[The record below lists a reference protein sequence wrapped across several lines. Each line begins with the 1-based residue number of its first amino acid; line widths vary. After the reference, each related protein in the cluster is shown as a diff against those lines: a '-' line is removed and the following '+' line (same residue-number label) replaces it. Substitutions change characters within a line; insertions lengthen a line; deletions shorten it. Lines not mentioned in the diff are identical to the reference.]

1 MMSIK
6 PLAVML
12 AVLMLSV
19 SLSPI
24 VAEGSDASSDGYET
38 AFGYSDEDLDEYEFG
53 LLTAFAIGLVVGA
66 VIGAL
71 SVSIASPSDAPAGN
85 SNEID
90 GKFRGMEAD
99 KVITAMDTA
108 KNLISSV
115 LPADTDLWAFTVNY
129 WGRAAELAVAEY
141 WNTDDDF
148 EDVVNDMLTLTGMPE
163 NISNYLYS
171 WSEAIDEAY
180 NNLSSQSVK
189 WDSIYES
196 MSLSLK
202 WNGGSLVSTN
212 GSDPGKIV
220 LDMLQVAVPTS
231 ETNVV
236 YIDTDYSDAD
246 LEYTYYDKMYVF
258 GQSSEYAI
266 VSLDTGAAYTL
277 SKGSNDLNS
286 ISGSQSTGR
295 LPSGFYR
302 LSAGATYAGP
312 ISMSAGSDAADVS
325 GGLVAGNGTDLYLM
339 RSGDSGVNVYSS
351 LGSIVSRS
359 STLSFDISYTDGDGN
374 SATKSS
380 VLVGGDYNIIRDY
393 DALVQQISHVLG
405 QSIDYAEALW
415 EIFDACESSSKYLSP
430 SSIVTGIPGYS
441 VSSAEAEGIYIQA
454 MMQIA
459 SFYEDNREIID
470 GMEIVTNTESL
481 DLYCYGDIYYNGQLW
496 AENVVF
502 TPYVT
507 SKDITLSVGENVW
520 SGSGMCI
527 VWAQLDDISQW
538 SGSVSL
544 TDYALMD
551 LSDGY
556 TLEIESIQSKG
567 SSAES
572 VTLTKTA
579 IQKYNTGS
587 DEVVDPEEK
596 ANVLSATM
604 LIMIIFLELA
614 AILVLLGFYN
624 GMQWLIIIGAII
636 AIIAVLWPQAIASI
650 CLGTFEW
657 SDLVPGGWFL

>member
-1 MMSIK
+1 
-6 PLAVML
+6 
-12 AVLMLSV
+12 
-19 SLSPI
+19 
-24 VAEGSDASSDGYET
+24 
-38 AFGYSDEDLDEYEFG
+38 
-53 LLTAFAIGLVVGA
+53 
-66 VIGAL
+66 
-71 SVSIASPSDAPAGN
+71 
-85 SNEID
+85 
-90 GKFRGMEAD
+90 
-99 KVITAMDTA
+99 
-108 KNLISSV
+108 
-115 LPADTDLWAFTVNY
+115 
-129 WGRAAELAVAEY
+129 
-141 WNTDDDF
+141 
-148 EDVVNDMLTLTGMPE
+148 LTGMPG

-202 WNGGSLVSTN
+202 CNGGSLVSTN
-212 GSDPGKIV
+212 GSDSGKIV

-231 ETNVV
+231 EANVV

-258 GQSSEYAI
+258 GQSSEYTI

-286 ISGSQSTGR
+286 ISGIQSTGR

-520 SGSGMCI
+520 SGSGMCM

-636 AIIAVLWPQAIASI
+636 AIIAVLWPQVIASI

-657 SDLVPGGWFL
+657 SDFVPGGWFL

>member
-1 MMSIK
+1 MMFIK

-12 AVLMLSV
+12 AVLMLSA

-24 VAEGSDASSDGYET
+24 VAEGSDASSDGFET
-38 AFGYSDEDLDEYEFG
+38 AFGYSDEDPDEYEFG
-53 LLTAFAIGLVVGA
+53 LLTAFAIGLLVGA

-148 EDVVNDMLTLTGMPE
+148 EDVVNDMLTLTGMPG

-189 WDSIYES
+189 WDSIYEG

-212 GSDPGKIV
+212 GSDSGKIV

-231 ETNVV
+231 EANVV

-258 GQSSEYAI
+258 GQSSEYTI

-286 ISGSQSTGR
+286 ISGIQSTGR

-520 SGSGMCI
+520 SGSGMCM

-636 AIIAVLWPQAIASI
+636 AIIAVLWPQVIASI

>member
-1 MMSIK
+1 MSIK

-148 EDVVNDMLTLTGMPE
+148 EDVVNDMLTLTGMPG

-212 GSDPGKIV
+212 GFDPGKIV

-231 ETNVV
+231 EANVA

-246 LEYTYYDKMYVF
+246 IEYTYYDKMYVF
-258 GQSSEYAI
+258 GQSSEYTI
-266 VSLDTGAAYTL
+266 VSLDTGSSYTL

-507 SKDITLSVGENVW
+507 SKDITLSVGENIW
-520 SGSGMCI
+520 SGSGMCM

-604 LIMIIFLELA
+604 LITIIFLELA

-636 AIIAVLWPQAIASI
+636 AIIAVLWPQVIASI